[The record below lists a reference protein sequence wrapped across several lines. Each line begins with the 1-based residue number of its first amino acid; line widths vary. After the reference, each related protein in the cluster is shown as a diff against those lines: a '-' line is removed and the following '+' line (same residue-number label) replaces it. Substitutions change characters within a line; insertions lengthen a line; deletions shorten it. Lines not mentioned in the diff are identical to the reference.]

1 MKKIALALA
10 LALAGSTALAVS
22 SISAQ
27 EAGIP
32 GAADLSRVTAGTY
45 AIDANHTQVGWRVS
59 HFGFNDYLGL
69 FGEITGTMQLDPAN
83 VEAAK
88 FDLTIPITSVAVS
101 SAGLKDHLL
110 RAGSDGTAPDFFGPA
125 PAPARFVSTSVHRTG
140 ETTALVTGQ
149 LTMNGNTGP
158 VAILVNLSGAGEN
171 PMNKKSTIGF
181 EGRAVIDRTQWG
193 IAYAAPA
200 IGREVTLDIS
210 AAFEKH

>member
-1 MKKIALALA
+1 MKKIALA

-110 RAGSDGTAPDFFGPA
+110 RAGKGGTAPDFFGPA
-125 PAPARFVSTSVHRTG
+125 PAPARFVSTSVRRTG

-210 AAFEKH
+210 AAFEKQ